1 MVQLNLIGVIL
12 FLLKIFILLLL
23 NLEKITSKSI
33 NYIAYLLK
41 KYIYSIYY
49 WIYPVLKN
57 QFNCIIIINTTFIN
71 KIILTD

>member
-41 KYIYSIYY
+41 KNIYIFNLLLNISCPEKSI
-49 WIYPVLKN
+49 
-57 QFNCIIIINTTFIN
+57 
-71 KIILTD
+71 